1 MKFNTRYLLLVG
13 VVLLT
18 ILSRVVPHVF
28 NFTPVTAVALF
39 GAAYLSNRFL
49 AFLLPLLSL
58 FVSDLWLN
66 NTVYRAFYPE
76 IQGTVWFANMG
87 GYVGFALIGLL
98 GLRFLRHSE
107 FRVQSV
113 LGCSLAASLLF
124 FMVSNGAVWLE
135 SNFYPKT
142 MSGLMACYAAG
153 LPFLNAN
160 ILGDLFYTSIFFG
173 AFEWAKQH
181 WVVLGKI

>member
-1 MKFNTRYLLLVG
+1 MKFNHRYVLLLG
-13 VVLLT
+13 VIVLTVLA
-18 ILSRVVPHVF
+18 RVMPHVF
-28 NFTPVTAVALF
+28 NFTPVAAVALF
-39 GAAYLSNRFL
+39 GTAYLSNRLL
-49 AFLLPLLSL
+49 AFLLPLVSL

-76 IQGTVWFANMG
+76 TEGIVWFSNVG
-87 GYVGFALIGLL
+87 GYVGFALIALL

-113 LGCSLAASLLF
+113 LGCSLAASALF
-124 FMVSNGAVWLE
+124 FLVSNGSVWLE

-142 MSGLMACYAAG
+142 FSGLMTCYAAG
-153 LPFLNAN
+153 LPFLNATV
-160 ILGDLFYTSIFFG
+160 LGDLFYASIFFG

-181 WVVLGKI
+181 WVVLRKV